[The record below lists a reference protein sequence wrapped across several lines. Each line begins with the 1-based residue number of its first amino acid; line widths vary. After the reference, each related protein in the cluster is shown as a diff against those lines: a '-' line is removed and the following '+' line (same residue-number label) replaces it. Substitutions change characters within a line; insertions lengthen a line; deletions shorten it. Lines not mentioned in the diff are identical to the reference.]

1 MSTTKDWPTWL
12 ERALQGLTYW
22 TGHRRC
28 LYRNYPLAE
37 GAFVAELCNL
47 IHANLPDRYSLL
59 CEEQYSEFLQ
69 GDERPTLLTERSRAD
84 LVVYEKVKTP
94 AGATEL
100 HASFIIEV
108 KRASAPKS
116 QIDADLCRL
125 MAVRAVAPAI
135 KTYLV
140 VVAEAT
146 RPKRFVSDSGSSI
159 TRRQTIDGVPG
170 YFKVRRTLKAAHA
183 YSRGSRTPN
192 MPASSRRLPRPN
204 PLQGLPR

>member
-1 MSTTKDWPTWL
+1 MTITKDWPSWL
-12 ERALQGLTYW
+12 ERALQGLAYW

-59 CEEQYSEFLQ
+59 CEEQYSQFLA
-69 GDERPTLLTERSRAD
+69 GNDRPTLLTERSRAD
-84 LVVYEKVKTP
+84 LVVYEKVRRDD
-94 AGATEL
+94 GETEL

-116 QIDADLCRL
+116 QIDADLSRL
-125 MAVRAVAPAI
+125 MAVRAAVPAV

-140 VVAEAT
+140 VVAEAS
-146 RPKRFVSDSGSSI
+146 RPKRFVSDRGASI
-159 TRRQTIDGVPG
+159 TKRQTIDGSPG

-183 YSRGSRTPN
+183 YTRIEKSQYACLIEAFAEAN
-192 MPASSRRLPRPN
+192 E
-204 PLQGLPR
+204 

>member
-1 MSTTKDWPTWL
+1 MSTTKDWPSWL
-12 ERALQGLTYW
+12 ETALQGLAYW

-47 IHANLPDRYSLL
+47 IHANLPDQYSLF
-59 CEEQYSEFLQ
+59 CEEQYSKFLE
-69 GDERPTLLTERSRAD
+69 GGEWPTLLTERSRAD
-84 LVVYEKVKTP
+84 LVVYEKVKKEE
-94 AGATEL
+94 GATEL

-116 QIDADLCRL
+116 QIDAVLSRL

-146 RPKRFVSDSGSSI
+146 RPKRFVSASGSSI
-159 TRRQTIDGVPG
+159 KKRQTIDGMPG

-183 YSRGSRTPN
+183 YTRIEKSQY
-192 MPASSRRLPRPN
+192 ACLIEAFAEA
-204 PLQGLPR
+204 